1 MSTLATAVPQADPT
15 NGARDAVSGREPSPR
30 PTRLVVRPG
39 VLPRPG
45 VRVWVR
51 ACRVDA
57 LVPGR
62 GVAVLLPGGEQGA
75 LFLLPTGMVYAVGN
89 VDPYSGAAVLS
100 RGLTGDR
107 AGEPTVAS
115 PLLKQVFSLRT
126 GEALDDPQTR
136 LPTYA
141 VRVAHGVVLLG
152 VPTPASSSSEHSAP
166 GITPVT

>member
-1 MSTLATAVPQADPT
+1 MSSLATAVPQTDP
-15 NGARDAVSGREPSPR
+15 GPGVRDAVIAPDASTGSDASPR

-39 VLPRPG
+39 VLARPG

-75 LFLLPTGMVYAVGN
+75 LFLLASGMVYAVSN
-89 VDPYSGAAVLS
+89 LDPYAGAAVMS

-126 GEALDDPQTR
+126 GEALDDPTTR

-152 VPTPASSSSEHSAP
+152 VPTPVA
-166 GITPVT
+166 